1 MQYNITF
8 RKKDKGWQ
16 YIISYKIGRKW
27 KQKSK
32 QGFSTKALAKTA
44 ADSKLETLKKEIK
57 FASPTM
63 LSYITFGELVDM
75 YLEEKKYYLAAS
87 TIHNMEMSLKNFDYI
102 KDYKVKD
109 ITGNDIQIGITNMIK
124 KGNKPITVKSRVDY
138 IKILFNFAISKE
150 ILFKNPVENVTLSKN
165 RKVSTRRAIPEYEVK
180 ALLDKLK
187 HSKGRRAPY
196 FYLATLLA
204 YTCGLRIGEILGLN
218 YSDFDF
224 ENRTVKIDKQYDRF
238 GNKISDPK
246 SKNSNRVV
254 YVPKHTLLEIDKFMK
269 MNNASS
275 EDMIF
280 NIPTLKSFDKMINKK
295 YKTLGFNICVHELRH
310 TYATNLI
317 QNGLDLK
324 TTAYLLGHDIKMT
337 MNIYTHVNKDSL
349 IRAEKLINN
358 YFNID
363 TEDE

>member
-16 YIISYKIGRKW
+16 YIISYKIRRKW

-44 ADSKLETLKKEIK
+44 ADSKLETLKEEIK
-57 FASPTM
+57 FAGSTM
-63 LSYITFGELVDM
+63 LSDITFGELVEM
-75 YLEEKKYYLAAS
+75 YFCEKKYYIADS
-87 TIHNMEMSLKNFDYI
+87 TIHNMEMSLKNFDYMS
-102 KDYKVKD
+102 DYKIKD
-109 ITGNDIQIGITNMIK
+109 ITVNDIQIGITNMIK
-124 KGNKPITVKSRVDY
+124 KGNKPITVKSRTDY

-150 ILFKNPVENVTLSKN
+150 ILFKNPVKNVTLSKD
-165 RKVSTRRAIPEYEVK
+165 RKASTRRAIPQDEAE

-187 HSKGRRAPY
+187 HAKGKRAPY

-218 YSDFDF
+218 YCDFDYD
-224 ENRTVKIDKQYDRF
+224 NSMVKITKQYDRF

-246 SKNSNRVV
+246 SKNSNRFV
-254 YVPKHTLLEIDKFMK
+254 YVPEHTLSEVEKLMRI
-269 MNNASS
+269 NNANS

-324 TTAYLLGHDIKMT
+324 TTAFLMGHDIKMT

-349 IRAEKLINN
+349 DKAKNLINN
-358 YFNID
+358 CFNVAKGA
-363 TEDE
+363 E